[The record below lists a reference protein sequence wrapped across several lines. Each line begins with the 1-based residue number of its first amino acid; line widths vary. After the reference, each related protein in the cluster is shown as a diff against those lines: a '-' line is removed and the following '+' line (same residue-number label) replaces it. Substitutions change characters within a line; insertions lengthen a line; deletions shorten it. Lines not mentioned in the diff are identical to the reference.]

1 MEPFGITDA
10 QSLLRRKLHEGGTL
24 GTEADELLELLD
36 YLPLAITQATAFIE
50 ENNITIGEYTD
61 LIQAGSAETMELLG
75 TDQYDPG
82 RDPENWRLC
91 ISDLLDKDIGIHIF
105 LCQNTLSSR
114 ETR

>member
-10 QSLLRRKLHEGGTL
+10 QSLIRRKLHEGGTL

-61 LIQAGSAETMELLG
+61 LIQAGSAETMELLS

-91 ISDLLDKDIGIHIF
+91 ISDLLDKDIGIRIF
-105 LCQNTLSSR
+105 LCRNTYSSR